1 MKQIDI
7 RAFINGLIKA
17 AMFAAF
23 YVAGVL
29 TSSQLSQFTIT
40 TQKDRIESLETETA
54 LQRQQIDALSQ
65 RALQNTKNL
74 QTLEEIRQDLNAV
87 KNELKTLKE
96 LHNE

>member
-1 MKQIDI
+1 MKIIDLHT
-7 RAFINGLIKA
+7 FFNGLIKA

-29 TSSQLSQFTIT
+29 SSSQVSQFTIS
-40 TQKDRIESLETETA
+40 TQKDRIESLESETA
-54 LQRQQIDALSQ
+54 RQRQEIDALSK
-65 RALQNTKNL
+65 RAVQNTENL
-74 QTLEEIRQDLNAV
+74 KTLEEIKKDLTTV

>member
-1 MKQIDI
+1 MKKIDLHS
-7 RAFINGLIKA
+7 FFNGLIKA
-17 AMFAAF
+17 SMFAAF

-29 TSSQLSQFTIT
+29 SSSQVSQFTIS
-40 TQKDRIESLETETA
+40 TQKDRIESLEAETA

-65 RALQNTKNL
+65 RALQNTENL
-74 QTLEEIRQDLNAV
+74 KTLEEIKRDLNAV